1 MSSIVLLYVK
11 PVSPRLMIEF
21 RSCFVSDPSHRVFRG
36 EKVDTRVESSFSFS
50 LICLYVVEWYILS
63 RAECQHLITLV
74 AAICTL
80 QSIKKDKKNKK
91 SEMWKHFDVDRA
103 NDGRK
108 YSKMQWSVIVVP
120 IIRSPIIN
128 DRQGKMSITDGS
140 DRQLNMSGEDVGIIA
155 LTSNLIGPPSGRE
168 CHFSQ

>member
-1 MSSIVLLYVK
+1 MVLR
-11 PVSPRLMIEF
+11 STFF
-21 RSCFVSDPSHRVFRG
+21 RPDPSHRVFRG
-36 EKVDTRVESSFSFS
+36 EKVDTRVGSSFSFS

-108 YSKMQWSVIVVP
+108 YSKMQSSVIVVP

-128 DRQGKMSITDGS
+128 DRQGKMSSTDGS
-140 DRQLNMSGEDVGIIA
+140 DRQLNITG
-155 LTSNLIGPPSGRE
+155 
-168 CHFSQ
+168 